1 VTPQEVTYLSNA
13 KGQKSSYFD
22 NAMGEVMTALTETAD
37 RQSLWSKTA
46 GALKSKVDFARW
58 STFLLSILGALL
70 AAIASQLDQPEA
82 RLYVAIAG
90 AVVLAIMSFLTAR
103 LLGGT
108 HVTNWV
114 RARAAS
120 EALKRAAYTRA
131 AGAAPYDDPAT
142 RDAELNR
149 ERNRIEQE
157 VDDLAGL
164 QVPSH
169 EAGSSP
175 RDDLPRDEYATRR
188 VQGQIKDFYLP
199 RADAYQRI
207 ASRLRLVELVLS
219 LLATIITAVAGVAG
233 KDALGFK
240 FDFVAITAVITT
252 VAGAILAHI
261 EASRYDFLVTTY
273 RATARRLT
281 NELTETK
288 DLNALAPA
296 DWSAFVGRCE
306 TIISEENANWVAKWS
321 KPPQ

>member
-1 VTPQEVTYLSNA
+1 
-13 KGQKSSYFD
+13 
-22 NAMGEVMTALTETAD
+22 MGEVMPALTETAD

-46 GALKSKVDFARW
+46 GTLKSKVDFARW

-70 AAIASQLDQPEA
+70 ATIASQLDQPQA

-90 AVVLAIMSFLTAR
+90 AVVLAIMSFLAAR
-103 LLGGT
+103 LLNGT

-120 EALKRAAYTRA
+120 EALKLAAYKHA
-131 AGAAPYDDPAT
+131 AGAAPYNDPAT

-149 ERNRIEQE
+149 ERNRIEE
-157 VDDLAGL
+157 DVDDLAGL
-164 QVPSH
+164 QVPTH
-169 EAGSSP
+169 EPGSSP
-175 RDDLPRDEYATRR
+175 RDDLTRDEYATRR
-188 VQGQIKDFYLP
+188 VRGQIKDFYLP
-199 RADAYQRI
+199 RADAYQQMARK
-207 ASRLRLVELVLS
+207 LRLVELVLS
-219 LLATIITAVAGVAG
+219 LFATSITAVVGVAG
-233 KDALGFK
+233 KEALGFK
-240 FDFVAITAVITT
+240 FDFVAIPAVLTT

-273 RATARRLT
+273 RATARRLA

-288 DLNALAPA
+288 DLNAMSPEH
-296 DWSAFVGRCE
+296 WSAFVDRCE